1 MAIESYSSDKM
12 YKLRLIVKLR
22 KRKFYSILNEK

>member
-22 KRKFYSILNEK
+22 KKKVLQYIK